1 MPALMAA
8 WLAETGSVTRCP
20 GPMARASHGM
30 DAAAQ
35 DTANRMLIAST
46 GAGLAARDMDA
57 IAPRA
62 APVACLPVAAGIVV
76 SIQIMPPAI
85 SVWNR
90 AGRLGRQPRPE
101 PARLVSPNQSAAH
114 PNKAA
119 CSHVAAAG
127 SDRQI
132 IAIRAAHI
140 APQKTAETHS
150 ASCADSAGAR
160 HGSVA

>member
-1 MPALMAA
+1 
-8 WLAETGSVTRCP
+8 
-20 GPMARASHGM
+20 
-30 DAAAQ
+30 
-35 DTANRMLIAST
+35 
-46 GAGLAARDMDA
+46 MDA

-119 CSHVAAAG
+119 CSHVAAG

-150 ASCADSAGAR
+150 GSRGDAAG
-160 HGSVA
+160 GPPG

>member
-1 MPALMAA
+1 
-8 WLAETGSVTRCP
+8 
-20 GPMARASHGM
+20 
-30 DAAAQ
+30 
-35 DTANRMLIAST
+35 
-46 GAGLAARDMDA
+46 MDA

-150 ASCADSAGAR
+150 ASCADSPGRATAAWRETCGGEDR
-160 HGSVA
+160 GEHPPGRERRDHHGCWS

>member
-1 MPALMAA
+1 MPALMTA
-8 WLAETGSVTRCP
+8 WLAETGSVTRRP

-35 DTANRMLIAST
+35 DTANRMLTAST
-46 GAGLAARDMDA
+46 GAGVAAWDMDA

-62 APVACLPVAAGIVV
+62 APAGCLPVAAGFVV

-85 SVWNR
+85 SVWDR

-101 PARLVSPNQSAAH
+101 PARLLSPNQSAAH

-119 CSHVAAAG
+119 CGHVAAAG

-140 APQKTAETHS
+140 APQKTAEIRS
-150 ASCADSAGAR
+150 AGCADSAGRAT
-160 HGSVA
+160 AAWP

>member
-8 WLAETGSVTRCP
+8 RLAETGSVTRRP
-20 GPMARASHGM
+20 GPMARASHDM

-35 DTANRMLIAST
+35 DTANRMLTAST
-46 GAGLAARDMDA
+46 GAGVAARDMDA

-62 APVACLPVAAGIVV
+62 ATVACLPVAAGIVV

-119 CSHVAAAG
+119 CSNVPAAG

-140 APQKTAETHS
+140 APQKTAETRS
-150 ASCADSAGAR
+150 ASCADSAGRAT
-160 HGSVA
+160 AAWP